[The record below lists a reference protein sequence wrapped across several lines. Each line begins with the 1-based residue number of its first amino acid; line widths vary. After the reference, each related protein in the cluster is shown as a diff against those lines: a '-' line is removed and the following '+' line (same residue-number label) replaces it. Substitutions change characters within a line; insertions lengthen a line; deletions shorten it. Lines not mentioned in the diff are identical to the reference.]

1 VSRRLILD
9 TNILIAVERGTLAI
23 DQVIREDDDVAVA
36 AITVAELLVGVELA
50 DPDRQHRRQRLVE
63 DLLSALPIEP
73 YVHSTAR
80 AHARLLAHVKRV
92 GRPRGA
98 HDLIIA
104 ATAVA
109 TGRSVLT
116 TDAAAGWTD
125 LPEVSTVG
133 AATAADP
140 PPASAPAR

>member
-1 VSRRLILD
+1 MSRRLILD
-9 TNILIAVERGTLAI
+9 TGILIALERGKLAV
-23 DQVIREDDDVAVA
+23 DQLLGEDDDVAIA

-50 DPDRQHRRQRLVE
+50 DQDRRQPRQDLVD
-63 DLLSALPIEP
+63 DLLSAMPIEP
-73 YVHSTAR
+73 YGHGTAR
-80 AHARLLAHVKRV
+80 AHARLLAHVKRA

-116 TDAAAGWTD
+116 LDSAAQWTD
-125 LPEVSTVG
+125 LPEVTAVAVG
-133 AATAADP
+133 
-140 PPASAPAR
+140 

>member
-1 VSRRLILD
+1 MSRRLIVD
-9 TNILIAVERGTLAI
+9 TGILIALERGKLAV
-23 DQVIREDDDVAVA
+23 DQLLGVDDDVAIA

-50 DPDRQHRRQRLVE
+50 DQDRRQPRQDLVD
-63 DLLSALPIEP
+63 DLLSAMPIEP
-73 YVHSTAR
+73 YGHGTAR
-80 AHARLLAHVKRV
+80 AHARLLAHVKRA

-116 TDAAAGWTD
+116 LDSAAQWTD
-125 LPEVSTVG
+125 LPEVTAVAVG
-133 AATAADP
+133 
-140 PPASAPAR
+140 

>member
-1 VSRRLILD
+1 MSRRLILD
-9 TNILIAVERGTLAI
+9 TGILIAVERGKLTI
-23 DQVIREDDDVAVA
+23 DHVIREDDDLAIA

-50 DPDRQHRRQRLVE
+50 DEDQRQRRQDLVD

-73 YVHSTAR
+73 YGYGTAR
-80 AHARLLAHVKRV
+80 AHARLLAHVKRA

-116 TDAAAGWTD
+116 SDAAASWTD
-125 LPEVSTVG
+125 LPEVSAV
-133 AATAADP
+133 AV
-140 PPASAPAR
+140 SS